1 MSQAAAP
8 QLEAEAPVL
17 ELDEEQAADTAAP
30 AEPVV
35 RAAPIKAPE
44 MWDVINMT
52 MLSREGSLNAFHP
65 PGTER
70 HKVLSREVAVLRHIR
85 GYIEFLADNEEDVHI
100 FVLMK
105 QDERA
110 AEVAKAKE
118 RRRQFAIKNNQSKA
132 KRSAAR

>member
-1 MSQAAAP
+1 MNEAAA
-8 QLEAEAPVL
+8 QLEQEAPAL

-52 MLSREGSLNAFHP
+52 ILSREGSLSAFHA
-65 PGTER
+65 PGTDR
-70 HKVLSREVAVLRHIR
+70 HRVLSREIAVLRHVKSF
-85 GYIEFLADNEEDVHI
+85 IEFLADNEEDVHV
-100 FVLMK
+100 FVLM
-105 QDERA
+105 QQEERA
-110 AEVAKAKE
+110 AAVAKAKE
-118 RRRQFAIKNNQSKA
+118 RRRQFAIKNNQAKQ